1 MIERTSDHDVLEGRF
16 VLRNRREE
24 IERAQG
30 NVLEMIERRGYGR
43 SSRFAVRL
51 AMAEALANALE
62 HGNRNDPGKTVR
74 LEYRI
79 ARSWVVIEIED
90 QGVGFDPQA
99 VPDPTRQE
107 NLGIPCGRGIVLMR
121 AHMTEVDF
129 PPPDNRVCMTYVRP
143 AGSCGPKEPNGR

>member
-30 NVLEMIERRGYGR
+30 SVLEMIERRGYGR

-51 AMAEALANALE
+51 AMAEPPVNALE

-74 LEYRI
+74 LVY
-79 ARSWVVIEIED
+79 
-90 QGVGFDPQA
+90 
-99 VPDPTRQE
+99 
-107 NLGIPCGRGIVLMR
+107 
-121 AHMTEVDF
+121 
-129 PPPDNRVCMTYVRP
+129 
-143 AGSCGPKEPNGR
+143 PNGR

>member
-30 NVLEMIERRGYGR
+30 SVLEMIERRGYGR

-90 QGVGFDPQA
+90 QGAGFDPQA

-107 NLGIPCGRGIVLMR
+107 NLDIPCGRGIVLMR
-121 AHMTEVDF
+121 AHI
-129 PPPDNRVCMTYVRP
+129 
-143 AGSCGPKEPNGR
+143 